1 MIKINVILYIIFVIL
16 SFIAGFL
23 GNTFIRVIILILNA
37 IVGVMESNYISFKRT
52 KSKKEQEK
60 VKQKR

>member
-1 MIKINVILYIIFVIL
+1 MNKIDVILYIIFVIL
-16 SFIAGFL
+16 SFIAGIL

-52 KSKKEQEK
+52 RAKKNRKK
-60 VKQKR
+60 VK

>member
-1 MIKINVILYIIFVIL
+1 MNKIDVILYIIFVIL

-23 GNTFIRVIILILNA
+23 GNTFTRVIILILNA

-52 KSKKEQEK
+52 RTKKNRK
-60 VKQKR
+60 K